1 MGEGGLPKCDQND
14 GGGWVGADM
23 KGEES
28 LPKSYQSDGRGL
40 PKSDKSEQGQGV
52 RLFTKK

>member
-1 MGEGGLPKCDQND
+1 MMGEGGLPKCDQND
-14 GGGWVGADM
+14 GGVVRPDV